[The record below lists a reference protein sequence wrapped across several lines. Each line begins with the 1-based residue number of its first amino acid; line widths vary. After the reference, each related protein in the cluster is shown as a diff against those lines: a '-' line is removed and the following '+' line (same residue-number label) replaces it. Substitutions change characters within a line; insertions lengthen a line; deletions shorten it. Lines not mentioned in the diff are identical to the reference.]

1 MQKLIKPMLLRKGD
15 VIGIISPSAPLAG
28 LVPHRVESSIE
39 SLKKMGFVVR
49 LGASAL
55 KVDGYT
61 AGSAEERAKDINDFF
76 ADKDIKAIF
85 TSIGGNHSNQL
96 LKYLDF
102 SLIKNNP
109 KILLGYS
116 DTTVLH
122 FALNTKAGLVSF
134 YGPAVLTQFGEYPK
148 MFSYTRESFEKNLMT
163 AEPAGRIVPSL
174 EWTDK
179 MLDWFKKEDLG
190 NTRRMEKNSGWQW
203 LKYGKAEGPIMG
215 GCIASMM
222 HLRGTEYFPDFD
234 DSIFFWEISESESD
248 FTKGERPENIDAY
261 LTDLELSG
269 LFKKIK
275 GMIIGRPFGYTSQQ
289 IELLKKIIGI
299 RTKDYDFPII
309 FSVDIGHTDPML
321 TVPLGTRV
329 KLDSEENLFYF
340 LESGV
345 KE

>member
-1 MQKLIKPMLLRKGD
+1 
-15 VIGIISPSAPLAG
+15 
-28 LVPHRVESSIE
+28 
-39 SLKKMGFVVR
+39 
-49 LGASAL
+49 
-55 KVDGYT
+55 
-61 AGSAEERAKDINDFF
+61 
-76 ADKDIKAIF
+76 
-85 TSIGGNHSNQL
+85 
-96 LKYLDF
+96 
-102 SLIKNNP
+102 
-109 KILLGYS
+109 LGYS